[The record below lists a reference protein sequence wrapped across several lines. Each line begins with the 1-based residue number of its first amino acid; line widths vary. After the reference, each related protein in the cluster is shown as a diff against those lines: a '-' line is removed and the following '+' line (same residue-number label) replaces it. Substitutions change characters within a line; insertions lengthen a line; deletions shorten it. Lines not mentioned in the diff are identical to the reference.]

1 MGESIKGLKR
11 THMCGELT
19 AQNVGER
26 VVLMGWVQ
34 RRRDLGG
41 LIFVTLR
48 DRTGII
54 QLVFD
59 QEESK
64 DLFDKGATLRS
75 EYVIASKGLV
85 VNRAP
90 EAINPNMATGTIE
103 VKAEELRILSTS
115 ETPPF
120 YIEDDINVG
129 EALRYKY
136 RYLDLRRPE
145 MQKNLMIRHR
155 IANIVRDFLNRE
167 GFLEIETPMLTKS
180 TPEGAR
186 DYLVPSRVHA
196 GEFYALPQSPQLFK
210 QLLMLAGYDR
220 YYQMARCFRD
230 EDLRADRQPE
240 FTQIDIEMSFVE
252 IEDILAINEELIG
265 EVFRQVL
272 DIDIALPIPRMT
284 YKEAME
290 RYGSDKPDTRFGLEL
305 ADISPLVGD
314 SGFKVFSNAIK
325 DGGRVGAIN
334 VKEGGDKFSRREI
347 DSLGEYIKT
356 YRAKGLAWIN
366 VTDDGIKSPIA
377 KFLSQE
383 EMEAILK
390 DLNAKAGDLLLFVA
404 DKDEVVLQALGQ
416 LRLKLAKDLG
426 IIPEGQY
433 NLLWVTEFPLFEY
446 DEEEDRLVAKHH
458 PFTSPMDE
466 DLPLLESEPEKV
478 RAKAYDMV
486 LNGNEI
492 GGGSIRIH
500 STEVQERMF
509 RALGFSLE
517 KAWEQ
522 FGFLMEA
529 FKYGTPPHG
538 GIAYGLDR
546 IAALLA
552 GRSSIRDVIAF
563 PKMQNASDPMTN
575 APSSVD
581 EKQLKEL
588 HIAVEKNLKHN
599 GEHKDV

>member
-1 MGESIKGLKR
+1 
-11 THMCGELT
+11 MCGELT
-19 AQNVGER
+19 SQDLGQE

-59 QEESK
+59 QEESES
-64 DLFDKGATLRS
+64 LFHKASGLRS
-75 EYVIASKGLV
+75 EYVIASRGEV
-85 VNRAP
+85 VSRAP
-90 EAINPNMATGTIE
+90 EAINPKMATGSIE
-103 VKAEELRILSTS
+103 IKVKELRIISKS

-120 YIEDDINVG
+120 YIEDNTNVG

-145 MQKNLMIRHR
+145 MQRNLMIRHR
-155 IANIVRDFLNRE
+155 IANTVRSFLNER

-186 DYLVPSRVHA
+186 DYLVPSRVHT
-196 GEFYALPQSPQLFK
+196 GKFYALPQSPQLFK

-220 YYQMARCFRD
+220 YYQIARCFRD

-252 IEDILAINEELIG
+252 IEDILSINEEMIA

-272 DIDIALPIPRMT
+272 DIEISLPLKRMT
-284 YKEAME
+284 YKDAME
-290 RYGSDKPDTRFGLEL
+290 RYGLDKPDTRFGLEL
-305 ADISPLVGD
+305 VDISPLVAD
-314 SGFKVFSNAIK
+314 SGFKVFSNTVK
-325 DGGRVGAIN
+325 DGGSVRGIN
-334 VKEGGDKFSRREI
+334 VKGCGSRFSRREI
-347 DSLGEYIKT
+347 DSLGEYVKT

-366 VTDDGIKSPIA
+366 YSEDGIKSPIA
-377 KFLSQE
+377 KFLAPD
-383 EMEAILK
+383 EMDAILK
-390 DLNAKAGDLLLFVA
+390 QMDANVGDLLLFIA
-404 DKDEVVLQALGQ
+404 DKDEVVFQALGN
-416 LRLKLAKDLG
+416 LRLELGRKLDL
-426 IIPEGQY
+426 IPTDQY
-433 NLLWVTEFPLFEY
+433 DLLWVTEFPLFEY
-446 DEEEDRLVAKHH
+446 DEEEGRFVAKHH

-466 DLPLLESEPEKV
+466 DMDLLDSDPEKV

-500 STEVQERMF
+500 NTGIQERMF
-509 RALGFSLE
+509 KALGFTLE
-517 KAWEQ
+517 EAWEQ

-546 IAALLA
+546 IAALLT
-552 GRSSIRDVIAF
+552 GRPTIRDVIAF
-563 PKMQNASDPMTN
+563 PKVQNASDLMTN
-575 APSSVD
+575 APSEVD
-581 EKQLKEL
+581 IKQLMEL
-588 HIAVEKNLKHN
+588 HIAIEKSDEN
-599 GEHKDV
+599 KDV

>member
-19 AQNVGER
+19 SQNVGEN

-59 QEESK
+59 QEESS
-64 DLFDKGATLRS
+64 DLFDKAATLRS
-75 EYVIASKGLV
+75 EYVIACRGQV

-90 EAINPNMATGTIE
+90 EAINPNMATGEIE
-103 VKAEELRILSTS
+103 VRAEELRILSKS

-120 YIEDDINVG
+120 YIEDNTNVS

-145 MQKNLMIRHR
+145 MQRNLIIRHK
-155 IANIVRDFLNRE
+155 IASQVRNFLNER

-186 DYLVPSRVHA
+186 DYLVPSRVHP
-196 GEFYALPQSPQLFK
+196 GKFYALPQSPQLFK

-220 YYQMARCFRD
+220 YYQIVRCFRD

-252 IEDILAINEELIG
+252 IDDVLTINEEMIAHI
-265 EVFRQVL
+265 FKQVL
-272 DIDIALPIPRMT
+272 DIDIPTPFKRMT

-305 ADISPLVGD
+305 VDVSSLVAN
-314 SGFKVFSNAIK
+314 SEFKVFSGAVK
-325 DGGRVGAIN
+325 KGGSVRAIN
-334 VKEGGDKFSRREI
+334 AKGAGDKFSRRDI
-347 DSLGEYIKT
+347 DSLGEFVKT

-366 VTDDGIKSPIA
+366 VTPEGVKSPIA

-383 EMEAILK
+383 ELDSLLNHLK
-390 DLNAKAGDLLLFVA
+390 AEPGDLLLFIA
-404 DKDEVVLQALGQ
+404 DENEIVFQALGQ
-416 LRLKLAKDLG
+416 LRLELARRLD
-426 IIPEGQY
+426 IIPKDQY
-433 NLLWVTEFPLFEY
+433 NILWITEFPLFEY
-446 DEEEDRLVAKHH
+446 DQEEGRYVAKHH

-466 DLPLLESEPEKV
+466 DLHLLESEPGKV

-500 STEVQERMF
+500 DMSLQERMF
-509 RALGFSLE
+509 KALGFTME

-522 FGFLMEA
+522 FGFLLEA
-529 FKYGTPPHG
+529 FKYGAPPHG

-552 GRSSIRDVIAF
+552 GRTSIRDVIAF
-563 PKMQNASDPMTN
+563 PKVQNASDLMTN
-575 APSSVD
+575 APSFVD

-588 HIAVEKNLKHN
+588 HISIDKKIEN
-599 GEHKDV
+599 KDV